1 MPWWFWVILGVFVLV
16 ILPTFV
22 ISSIIYTVLLV
33 RTNPKKWGRECSI
46 PDDEEY
52 LRMFNIGI
60 EWEKKYAGNKKEV
73 GIVSEGFHL
82 FGEYFD
88 FGAEKAVIIIPG
100 RMESLLYSY
109 YFAEPFRKAGYNVL
123 TIDNRTHG
131 LSDGKIN
138 SLYYREWPDLI
149 AWSRFLHDNLHNSEI
164 VMHGICIGA
173 SGALYALT
181 SNQAPDYIRAMI
193 AEGMYINFYES
204 LKNHMIEQKRPL
216 YPFAWEVALLIR
228 LISHANVV
236 TDGPLWRID
245 KLTRPILML
254 QSEEDTFSLPEKAK
268 LLYEKCPS
276 TDKHLV
282 YFPTGIHSRIRINNT
297 EKYDQTIID
306 FLRNLS

>member
-1 MPWWFWVILGVFVLV
+1 MPWWAWVLLGVFVLL

-33 RTNPKKWGRECSI
+33 RTNKKKWGRTCSI

-52 LRMFNIGI
+52 LRMFEIGI
-60 EWEKKYAGNKKEV
+60 EWDKEYAAYKREV
-73 GIVSEGFHL
+73 EITSEGYRL

-88 FGAEKAVIIIPG
+88 FGAKKAVIIIPG

-109 YFAEPFRKAGYNVL
+109 YFAEPFRRAGYNVL

-131 LSDGKIN
+131 LSDGVIN
-138 SLYYREWPDLI
+138 SLYCREWPDLI
-149 AWSRFLHDNLHNSEI
+149 AWSRFLHDELKNEEI
-164 VMHGICIGA
+164 VLHGICIGA
-173 SGALYALT
+173 SGALFALT
-181 SNQAPDYIRAMI
+181 SGKAPDYMRAMI
-193 AEGMYINFYES
+193 AEGMYVSFYES

-228 LISHANVV
+228 LISRANVV
-236 TDGPLWRID
+236 TDGPLWRIG
-245 KLTRPILML
+245 KLDRPILML

-268 LLYEKCPS
+268 LLYETCASSQK
-276 TDKHLV
+276 KLV
-282 YFPTGIHSRIRINNT
+282 FFPKGIHSRIRINNP

-306 FLRNLS
+306 FLKDLS

>member
-1 MPWWFWVILGVFVLV
+1 MQWWIWVLLGIFVLA

-33 RTNPKKWGRECSI
+33 RTSDKKWGRECSI

-52 LRMFNIGI
+52 LRMFELGL
-60 EWEKKYAGNKKEV
+60 EWDRQYGANKREV
-73 GIVSEGFHL
+73 SITSEGYRL
-82 FGEYFD
+82 VGEYFD
-88 FGAEKAVIIIPG
+88 FGAKKAVIIIPG

-109 YFAEPFRKAGYNVL
+109 YFAEPFRKAGYNIL

-131 LSDGKIN
+131 LSEGKIN

-149 AWSRFLHDNLHNSEI
+149 AWSRFLHDSLGNESVVL
-164 VMHGICIGA
+164 HGICIGA
-173 SGALYALT
+173 SGALYALA
-181 SNQAPDYIRAMI
+181 SGKAPEYMRAMI
-193 AEGMYINFYES
+193 AEGMYVSFYES

-236 TDGPLWRID
+236 TDGPLWRIG
-245 KLTRPILML
+245 KMTRPILML
-254 QSEEDTFSLPEKAK
+254 QSEEDTFSLPEKAQ
-268 LLYEKCPS
+268 LLFEKCAS
-276 TDKHLV
+276 EEKELV
-282 YFPTGIHSRIRINNT
+282 YFPKGIHSRIRINNS

-306 FLRNLS
+306 FLKKMS